1 MEQSMNNELEPS
13 SEPTTPKKGRK
24 KAPAALVVRDAS
36 GIAVQPPALDIITNM
51 SRLGHPVTS
60 IAAALGISR
69 ETLNQ
74 CRKRQPEVEE
84 AFAAGLGGL
93 EHELVHTLL
102 EAARK
107 GQVAAAMFLLK
118 CRHGYRET
126 GQADSAPKVAVQ
138 INLPGAMDERAYVK
152 MIEAERQGE
161 AAHV

>member
-1 MEQSMNNELEPS
+1 MEQTINNDPPAS
-13 SEPTTPKKGRK
+13 KKRGK
-24 KAPAALVVRDAS
+24 KAATGLTVRDAS
-36 GIAVQPPALDIITNM
+36 GIAILPPALDIIRNM
-51 SRLGHPVTS
+51 ARLGHPVPS
-60 IAAALGISR
+60 IAAALGVSR

-84 AFAAGLGGL
+84 AFAEGLGGL
-93 EHELVHTLL
+93 EHELVHSLL

-126 GQADSAPKVAVQ
+126 GQADGGPKVAVQ
-138 INLPGAMDERAYVK
+138 INLPGAMDERAYTK
-152 MIEAERQGE
+152 MIEADAHGE